1 MAIGAVVHERTT
13 PGTSVHPWTFFGWS
27 YSGLHL
33 FEVDTAEGKILR
45 RGEMRV
51 EEYEPTPGSGGEWPL
66 IYGDDRSVLAGDAI
80 FYVHG
85 DDVYTSLWS
94 NPGLFEGPK

>member
-1 MAIGAVVHERTT
+1 MAIGARVHERTT
-13 PGTSVHPWTFFGWS
+13 SGTVYPWTFFGWS

-33 FEVDTAEGKILR
+33 FEVDTSAGRILR

-51 EEYEPTPGSGGEWPL
+51 EEYRPTPGGSDWPL
-66 IYGDDRSVLAGDAI
+66 IYRSEDRSVLAGDAI
-80 FYVHG
+80 FYVYG

-94 NPGLFEGPK
+94 NPGLFVGPK